1 MSGLIITV
9 AILIAALTAIGLYRA
24 AMGPSVFDRLIAV
37 NWVGTNGVVL
47 LVLTGFIFDR
57 PDMFVDIAIAY
68 ALLNF
73 VITIA
78 LLKFFESGG
87 EEDT

>member
-9 AILIAALTAIGLYRA
+9 ATLIAALTSIGLYRA

-37 NWVGTNGVVL
+37 NWVGTNGVIL
-47 LVLTGFIFDR
+47 LVLTGFVFDR
-57 PDMFVDIAIAY
+57 LEMFVDIAIAY

-73 VITIA
+73 VITVA
-78 LLKFFESGG
+78 LLKFFERGG
-87 EEDT
+87 RQDT